1 MLVGIGMSRGEL
13 VPPRAVIRQVRR
25 RWPVEQKRRI
35 VEATYAPGASIAQVA
50 REHGVNANQLHSWR
64 RLCQA
69 GRFEAQSQAATLL
82 PVRMIEEP
90 TRVIAQPAAKPRR
103 GCSAELLQL
112 EALRGRLRI
121 QGAADP
127 RARRM
132 VPVAHWPVFR
142 RPPTF
147 KTCGDQGLLLD
158 STSGASELC
167 TRTGCRDPALIHRTG
182 LGAGG
187 RFPQWANWSPSD
199 SSPDP
204 TSGTDRDSRIKVRY
218 PPVPDSL
225 FLGDHVCRHLQDLR
239 DEDEGAFVPVPE
251 AALCRK

>member
-112 EALRGRLRI
+112 EASRSPPHSGRGRSPCATD
-121 QGAADP
+121 GACCP
-127 RARRM
+127 
-132 VPVAHWPVFR
+132 
-142 RPPTF
+142 
-147 KTCGDQGLLLD
+147 L
-158 STSGASELC
+158 
-167 TRTGCRDPALIHRTG
+167 
-182 LGAGG
+182 AG
-187 RFPQWANWSPSD
+187 FQT
-199 SSPDP
+199 SPD
-204 TSGTDRDSRIKVRY
+204 I
-218 PPVPDSL
+218 
-225 FLGDHVCRHLQDLR
+225 QDLR
-239 DEDEGAFVPVPE
+239 RSR
-251 AALCRK
+251 AAAGFNKWSIGVVHTHGL

>member
-64 RLCQA
+64 RLYQA

-103 GCSAELLQL
+103 THTVGLLELDTP
-112 EALRGRLRI
+112 RGRLHI
-121 QGAADP
+121 QGAIDP
-127 RARRM
+127 CTLRI
-132 VPVAHWPVFR
+132 VLES
-142 RPPTF
+142 
-147 KTCGDQGLLLD
+147 LL
-158 STSGASELC
+158 G
-167 TRTGCRDPALIHRTG
+167 
-182 LGAGG
+182 
-187 RFPQWANWSPSD
+187 
-199 SSPDP
+199 
-204 TSGTDRDSRIKVRY
+204 
-218 PPVPDSL
+218 
-225 FLGDHVCRHLQDLR
+225 
-239 DEDEGAFVPVPE
+239 
-251 AALCRK
+251 